1 MSDMYKIAAIGDK
14 DSIVAFRAVGIDVY
28 SAYDSVSARNIVDKL
43 AKQNYGLIFITE
55 AIAQSIEETIQ
66 RYKNKL
72 LPAIIL
78 IPNNNGSLGIGMKAI
93 NKNVEKAVG
102 SNIFENNA
110 KEAR

>member
-1 MSDMYKIAAIGDK
+1 MYKVAAIGDK
-14 DSIVAFRAVGIDVY
+14 DSLVAFRAVGIDVF
-28 SAYDSVSARNIVDKL
+28 SAYDARSARNLVDSL
-43 AKQNYGLIFITE
+43 AKKEYGLIFITE

-78 IPNNNGSLGIGMKAI
+78 IPNNKGTLGIGMREI
-93 NKNVEKAVG
+93 NQNVEKAVG

-110 KEAR
+110 KETNR